1 MSSMSAAP
9 LAEPKEASRRILQII
24 HERIAAL
31 RLDLS
36 QANVVTEAATGAYAC
51 TAVIAALAGARRV
64 HALARGNPRHGSAA
78 DAVGATNEV
87 ASLAGVEDRITF
99 VEHVDSGILAAC
111 DILTN
116 SGHLRPIS
124 RATIAQLPRT
134 SVIAL
139 MFETWEFR
147 DSDIDINSCRRRGIR
162 IAGVN
167 ESHPDV
173 AVFPFLGPLC
183 VRLLLDAGMPPME
196 KRIAVICDNPFAP
209 FIEAGLAAA
218 GASVRVFP
226 AVSGV
231 SCETWDAVVIA
242 LNPAGPAA
250 AGDFLRTLADRA
262 PRALIAQ
269 FWGDVDRP
277 TARALGFALC
287 PPEEPAPGHMGIL
300 LNALGPEP
308 IVRLQSGGLRAAEL
322 VWRGQVLAP
331 DGIAQML

>member
-1 MSSMSAAP
+1 MSAAQH
-9 LAEPKEASRRILQII
+9 AEPMEASRQMLRII
-24 HERIAAL
+24 HERIAEL
-31 RLDLS
+31 GLDLS

-78 DAVGATNEV
+78 DAFDATSRV
-87 ASLAGVEDRITF
+87 ASLAGVGDRITF
-99 VEHVDSGILAAC
+99 VEHVDAGILAAC

-124 RATIAQLPRT
+124 RATIAQLPPT

-147 DSDIDINSCRRRGIR
+147 GSDIDIDSCRLRGIR

-167 ESHPDV
+167 ERHPQV

-183 VRLLLDAGMPPME
+183 VRLLLDAGMAPME

-218 GASVRVFP
+218 GASVQVFP
-226 AVSGV
+226 AVSRV
-231 SCETWDAVVIA
+231 PCQTWDAVVIA
-242 LNPAGPAA
+242 LNPAGPVA

-262 PRALIAQ
+262 RGALIAQ

-277 TARALGFALC
+277 AARALGFSLW
-287 PPEEPAPGHMGIL
+287 PSQEPAPGHMGIL
-300 LNALGPEP
+300 LNTLGPEP

-322 VWRGQVLAP
+322 VWRGQVPAP
-331 DGIAQML
+331 NGIAQML